1 MADVNINLNAK
12 NNAKAAISSLTRDV
26 SKMVASVGSKMQSLG
41 GKLSGAGKKLAGI
54 GLAGGAA
61 IAGMTRTFAAF
72 DDQMAKVAALSGA
85 TGDELQ
91 ALRDKAKDLG
101 STTKFSA
108 SQAAE
113 GMNYLAMA
121 GFDTNEILKGI
132 PATLSLA
139 AAGGLELGEAADIAS
154 DVGTMFGLTAD
165 EIARVADVMAATATS
180 ANTDVRMMGESF
192 KYFGASANL
201 AGQSI
206 EESSAALA
214 ILASR
219 GMKAST
225 AGTSLNQLFAQM
237 VAKKQQFTELGVAIA
252 DADGNMRP
260 MLDVMQDLGVKMED
274 LTQEERLKWFG
285 DLGVRAGRAASMLAG
300 APREEIE
307 NFRKTMEDAE
317 GSAAKMAETMQT
329 GVGGAGVKILSAFE
343 GMQIAIMEGLKPGL
357 IAAADGIVKFLGYV
371 TEFANNNPQFI
382 KQFAALS
389 AGLVALG
396 GTLVTIGVSVT
407 TFGIAMGGLSTM
419 ITTLGAIIGA
429 VFTPF
434 GAILA
439 SVVGLLVYAVYT
451 SGAWKDMFEALK
463 KIATE
468 TLQTI
473 KETFQGVK
481 NALAIGDAGMA
492 MKIAFAGIKL
502 AFVKALA
509 EMFRAALIV
518 LPKIWNVFKAVFNK
532 IAKFASDVM
541 STVIE
546 AVKNPTK
553 ALEAYEKIKGLFKG
567 DKGFGEIGQGFLDGL
582 AEQAEAEFG
591 ELNAIAAMKARTAG
605 MTQGASMADAA
616 KGVKGMVSGA
626 AEPIAPKMSMQDMAA
641 KMGLPALP
649 AGMGGPAG
657 AMPAMPDGSGVLA
670 DLQSQS
676 NSTQQNMEDLLKD
689 IASNTAESGN
699 GPHQEK
705 DFDFDINESVGAK
718 GG

>member
-12 NNAKAAISSLTRDV
+12 NNAKAAINSLTRDV

-41 GKLSGAGKKLAGI
+41 GKLSGAGKKLGAI

-61 IAGMTRTFAAF
+61 LAGMTRTFAAF

-85 TGDELQ
+85 TGDDLE
-91 ALRDKAKDLG
+91 ALRDKAKELG
-101 STTKFSA
+101 ASTKFSA

-165 EIARVADVMAATATS
+165 EISRVADVMAATATS

-214 ILASR
+214 ILAAR

-237 VAKKQQFTELGVAIA
+237 VKKKKAFTELGIAIA

-274 LTQEERLKWFG
+274 LTQEQRLKWFG
-285 DLGVRAGRAASMLAG
+285 DLGVRAGRAAAMLAG
-300 APREEIE
+300 APKEEIE
-307 NFRKTMEDAE
+307 NFRQTMEDAE
-317 GSAAKMAETMQT
+317 GSAAKMAETMQS

-357 IAAADGIVKFLGYV
+357 IAAAEAIVKFLGYV
-371 TEFANNNPQFI
+371 TEFANNNPNFV

-396 GTLVTIGVSVT
+396 GTLVTIGTSVKL
-407 TFGIAMGGLSTM
+407 FGMAMVGLSSV
-419 ITTLGAIIGA
+419 IGKLGAIIGA

-439 SVVGLLVYAVYT
+439 TVVGLLVYAVYT
-451 SGAWKDMFEALK
+451 SGAWKDMFTALK
-463 KIATE
+463 TIAVD
-468 TLQTI
+468 TLNTI
-473 KETFQGVK
+473 KQAFDGIK
-481 NALAIGDAGMA
+481 NALAVGDTGMA
-492 MKIAFAGIKL
+492 IKIAFAGIKV
-502 AFVKALA
+502 AFINALA
-509 EMFRAALIV
+509 EMYRAVGIV
-518 LPKIWNVFKAVFNK
+518 IPKIWNVFKAVFNK
-532 IAKFASDVM
+532 IAELATNVM
-541 STVIE
+541 NTVIE

-553 ALEAYEKIKGLFKG
+553 ALEAYEKIKNLFKS
-567 DKGFGEIGQGFLDGL
+567 DKGFGELGQEFLDGL
-582 AEQAEAEFG
+582 AESAKQEFNQLTVEAD
-591 ELNAIAAMKARTAG
+591 MKAR
-605 MTQGASMADAA
+605 M
-616 KGVKGMVSGA
+616 
-626 AEPIAPKMSMQDMAA
+626 A
-641 KMGLPALP
+641 KMGKDSGNGIVAGAKEAAGNLVGGEENLPSMEDIVAGLGLPSLP
-649 AGMGGPAG
+649 AGMGGAAG
-657 AMPAMPDGSGVLA
+657 AMPAMPDQSGVLA

-676 NSTQQNMEDLLKD
+676 NTTQANMESLLGE
-689 IASNTAESGN
+689 IAKNTAAAGN

-705 DFDFDINESVGAK
+705 SFDFDINESVGAK